1 MTSLRARLFVS
12 FLIAIILGMAV
23 AAALTWRAVEQL
35 YLQTQRDNLMAQAER
50 VAKTLPAQGELARSP
65 ITDPLSQAAN
75 TVPGITTR
83 VLDADGTLLIDGPL
97 PGADEALSRLDSY
110 VRRSADDPATPLLER
125 AEIRSALSGLAE
137 TAVRFSPADPDHQV
151 IYAAAPVRAAD
162 GVIRQVVYITT
173 PLPATSALFGTLR
186 NQLIGAGM
194 LALVLSGAAGL
205 WLASRL
211 ARPMGALVRA
221 ADAVA
226 DGDLSRSVP
235 DKSAVRELDALAR
248 AFNRMV
254 ASLRQN
260 DQARTA
266 FVADVSHELRT
277 PLTVIKGAAETIQDN
292 PDDGDARERFLGA
305 ISSETDRL
313 IGLVND
319 LLVLTRADSGGLQ
332 LMREAVDLRAL
343 AQTRVALFQ
352 PLSLRKRIAL
362 TCEDGADKTCVD
374 ADAHRLAQVLD
385 NLIDNALRHAP
396 EDGKV
401 TVRVRVDGAQGVCT
415 VADDGPGI
423 APEHLTR
430 VFDRF
435 YRADN
440 SRARHTGGNG
450 LGLSIAQALIEA
462 HGGSIRAE
470 NAPAGGAIVAFALP
484 GADCHQSD
492 TLPPPFRRA

>member
-1 MTSLRARLFVS
+1 MISLRARLFAS
-12 FLIAIILGMAV
+12 FLIAIGLGMAV
-23 AAALTWRAVEQL
+23 AAALTWRAVEHL
-35 YLQTQRDNLMAQAER
+35 YLQTQRDNLLAQAER

-65 ITDPLSQAAN
+65 ITDPPSQAAN
-75 TVPGITTR
+75 ITPGINTR

-97 PGADEALSRLDSY
+97 PGDEAGVSRLESY
-110 VRRSADDPATPLLER
+110 VRRTADDAAIPLQQR
-125 AEIRSALSGLAE
+125 AEIRSALGGVAE
-137 TAVRFSPADPDHQV
+137 TAVRTSPTDPDRQV
-151 IYAAAPVRAAD
+151 IYAAAPVPGAD
-162 GVIRQVVYITT
+162 GVIRQVIYITM
-173 PLPATSALFGTLR
+173 PLPATSALFGALR
-186 NQLIGAGM
+186 NQLIGAGA
-194 LALVLSGAAGL
+194 LALLLSGAAGL

-211 ARPMGALVRA
+211 ARPMGALVGA

-226 DGDLSRSVP
+226 NGDLSRSVP
-235 DKSAVRELDALAR
+235 DKSAVHEIDALAR
-248 AFNRMV
+248 AFNRMT

-292 PDDGDARERFLGA
+292 PDDGVARERFLGA

-332 LMREAVDLRAL
+332 MTREVFDLRAL

-352 PLSLRKRIAL
+352 PLALRKRIAL
-362 TCEDGADKTCVD
+362 TCEGGAGDVCVD

-396 EDGKV
+396 EGGSV
-401 TVRVRVDGAQGVCT
+401 AVHVRVDGARAVCD
-415 VADDGPGI
+415 VIDDGPGI
-423 APEHLTR
+423 APEHMAR

-435 YRADN
+435 YRADS
-440 SRARHTGGNG
+440 SRARNTGGNG
-450 LGLSIAQALIEA
+450 LGLSIARALVEA
-462 HGGSIRAE
+462 HGGAISVASAQPHGTRFSWSLARVECQPPSI
-470 NAPAGGAIVAFALP
+470 
-484 GADCHQSD
+484 
-492 TLPPPFRRA
+492 

>member
-1 MTSLRARLFVS
+1 MSSLRARLFAS
-12 FLIAIILGMAV
+12 FLITIALGMAV

-50 VAKTLPAQGELARSP
+50 VAKTLPAQGQLARSP
-65 ITDPLSQAAN
+65 ITDPPSQAAN
-75 TVPGITTR
+75 IVPGINTR

-97 PGADEALSRLDSY
+97 PNADDGLSRLDSY
-110 VRRSADDPATPLLER
+110 ARLSSDDPGTPLLER
-125 AEIRSALSGLAE
+125 AEIRSALGGVAG
-137 TAVRFSPADPDHQV
+137 TAVRTSPADPDRQV

-173 PLPATSALFGTLR
+173 PLPATSALFDTLR
-186 NQLIGAGM
+186 NQLIGAGV
-194 LALVLSGAAGL
+194 LALALSGTAGL

-211 ARPMGALVRA
+211 ARPMGVLVRA

-226 DGDLSRSVP
+226 DGDLTRSVP
-235 DKSAVRELDALAR
+235 AKSTVRELDALAR
-248 AFNRMV
+248 AFNRMT

-292 PDDGDARERFLGA
+292 PDDGAARERFLGA
-305 ISSETDRL
+305 IGTETDRL

-332 LMREAVDLRAL
+332 LMREVVDLYAL

-352 PLSLRKRIAL
+352 PLALRKRIVL
-362 TCEDGADKTCVD
+362 RCEADAGAACID

-396 EDGKV
+396 ESGNV
-401 TVRVRVDGAQGVCT
+401 SVQVRVDGAQVMCE

-423 APEHLTR
+423 APEHLAR

-435 YRADN
+435 YRADS

-450 LGLSIAQALIEA
+450 LGLSIARALIEA
-462 HGGSIRAE
+462 HGGEIRAG
-470 NAPAGGAIVAFALP
+470 NAPVRGAVVAFAIP
-484 GADCHQSD
+484 GVDCHQSD
-492 TLPPPFRRA
+492 TLPPPSRRA